1 MEDVHGEEFLFPIR
15 QPSPI
20 SSLTLREFARLPI
33 QPRMRFVI
41 HGGAIF
47 EVLKYMDCI
56 TCVTEDLVREA
67 PGVVY
72 RPFESPG
79 RLTCLFLWKKDDTRP
94 LVTQFA
100 DFTQS

>member
-1 MEDVHGEEFLFPIR
+1 MCCGGLIALRAVMRGGMFSQPI
-15 QPSPI
+15 
-20 SSLTLREFARLPI
+20 LTVPEIMP
-33 QPRMRFVI
+33 
-41 HGGAIF
+41 AI
-47 EVLKYMDCI
+47 
-56 TCVTEDLVREA
+56 LVREA
-67 PGVVY
+67 PGVIY

>member
-1 MEDVHGEEFLFPIR
+1 EFIFPIR

-33 QPRMRFVI
+33 QPKMRFVI

-47 EVLKYMDCI
+47 EVLKYMDCV
-56 TCVTEDLVREA
+56 TCVTEDLVRVA

-72 RPFESPG
+72 RPFESLD
-79 RLTCLFLWKKDDTRP
+79 RLTCLFLWKKNDTRP

-100 DFTQS
+100 DFIQS